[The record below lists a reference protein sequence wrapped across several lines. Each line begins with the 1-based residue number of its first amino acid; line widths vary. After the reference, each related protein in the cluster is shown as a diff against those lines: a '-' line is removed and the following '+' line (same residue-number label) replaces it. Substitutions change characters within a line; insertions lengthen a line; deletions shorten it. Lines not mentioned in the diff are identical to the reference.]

1 MREKVKERQREKR
14 TEEDR
19 EREGESQE
27 AVLLQCERHS
37 EVLKATV
44 LSPAH
49 RHHQVTEAGHKMT
62 RGRGDSGG

>member
-37 EVLKATV
+37 EVLKDRKSV
-44 LSPAH
+44 
-49 RHHQVTEAGHKMT
+49 V
-62 RGRGDSGG
+62 